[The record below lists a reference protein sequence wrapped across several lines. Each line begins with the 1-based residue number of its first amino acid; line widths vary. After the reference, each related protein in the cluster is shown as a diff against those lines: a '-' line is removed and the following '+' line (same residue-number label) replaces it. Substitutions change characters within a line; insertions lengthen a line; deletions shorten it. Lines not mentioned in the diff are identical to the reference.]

1 MPFTSM
7 TRRLAV
13 LLLTLSSYAQ
23 WQKGIRFAPIGTSG
37 GSAISPDAKT
47 LAFAGLI
54 EKWEDQ
60 FDIRAIDSIEARALP
75 GTPSAVTPLD
85 DKAGEFSHNYPQF
98 LPGGK
103 RFLFLIVN
111 TTGADK
117 SGNLPPRSMANR
129 RSRS

>member
-37 GSAISPDAKT
+37 GSAISPDSKT

-54 EKWEDQ
+54 EKREDQ
-60 FDIRAIDSIEARALP
+60 FDIRAIDSIEARA
-75 GTPSAVTPLD
+75 SR
-85 DKAGEFSHNYPQF
+85 H
-98 LPGGK
+98 
-103 RFLFLIVN
+103 
-111 TTGADK
+111 
-117 SGNLPPRSMANR
+117 ANR
-129 RSRS
+129 RHDTRRQSRRILPLLSAVPSRRQTIPFPDRQYHRR